1 MTPDDD
7 FSQPRRNS
15 PVKRTKLACQ
25 RLALLVLALSAFANP
40 GCSRA
45 SETGFPIRVTFWH
58 GMELGVNNEI
68 LEAKID
74 AFNKSHPG
82 VVVESQIFGAAD
94 QLGPKLDAA
103 VAGGTPPDLLW
114 WAPAYFP
121 KYARVG
127 ALQSVDEFIESD
139 PTFLK
144 DDVYDS
150 LWELG
155 TYEGRVFATPFSANN
170 LAIYYNKEMF
180 DRAGIERPP
189 ETWDEFRDA
198 AARLTRDGVHG
209 FQIPAGTSEWT
220 VWTWQC
226 YLWQAGGE
234 ILDIENRSAAFDSR
248 AGVAALE
255 YWRSLLADGSAV
267 FSEADAGYKTADFL
281 AGRVAMVI
289 NGPWNYAE
297 IRSQRQV
304 EVGVFPL
311 PGNEQAATNIGG
323 ESLFLFQSDPARER
337 AAWEFMKFIMSP
349 DFQVDWAIATGYL
362 PVSKSAATSPEYLA
376 FLDENAFLEVYNRQ
390 MNVGRVRPSVP
401 EYAAVSA
408 ILGRQIEAAL
418 YGKSS
423 SEDALAR
430 AAAETDRLLK

>member
-1 MTPDDD
+1 M
-7 FSQPRRNS
+7 RRA
-15 PVKRTKLACQ
+15 KHACQ
-25 RLALLVLALSAFANP
+25 YLAPLVLTLTLVANP

-45 SETGFPIRVTFWH
+45 PDTGLPIRVTFWH
-58 GMELGVNNEI
+58 GMELGVNNEV
-68 LEAKID
+68 LEAKIR
-74 AFNKSHPG
+74 AFNKSHSG
-82 VVVESQIFGAAD
+82 IVIECQIFGAAD

-121 KYARVG
+121 KYAKVG
-127 ALQSVDEFIESD
+127 VLQSVDEFIESD
-139 PTFLK
+139 PTFRK
-144 DDVYDS
+144 DDVYNS

-155 TYEGRVFATPFSANN
+155 TYDGRVFVTPFSANN

-180 DRAGIERPP
+180 DRARIERPP
-189 ETWDEFRDA
+189 ETWDEFRDT

-226 YLWQAGGE
+226 FLWQAGGE
-234 ILDIENRSAAFDSR
+234 ILDAENRSAAFDSR
-248 AGVAALE
+248 AGVSALE
-255 YWRSLLADGSAV
+255 FWRALLADGSAV
-267 FSEADAGYKTADFL
+267 FSETDAGYKTSDFL

-297 IRSQRQV
+297 IQTQQNID
-304 EVGVFPL
+304 VGVFPL
-311 PGNEQAATNIGG
+311 PANERAATNIGG

-337 AAWEFMKFIMSP
+337 AAWEFMKFVMSP
-349 DFQVDWAIATGYL
+349 DFQIDWAIATGYL
-362 PVSKSAATSPEYLA
+362 PVAKSAATSPEYLA
-376 FLDENAFLEVYNRQ
+376 FLDRNAFLEVYNRQ
-390 MNVGRVRPSVP
+390 MNVGKVRPSVP

-418 YGKSS
+418 YGKYS
-423 SEDALAR
+423 SEEALAR
-430 AAAETDRLLK
+430 AAAETDRLLR